1 MRTLKLTLLLAA
13 LVIAGNVGIAQN
25 TGKATIPPK
34 TQTDSTITDSTI
46 SREKY
51 SEPTVYVGDIY
62 LSGKQSKDAILETPF
77 LSAKSAD
84 GVEWNI
90 VSYQATFVVNGTEDA
105 PISVTGA
112 NFSEEVIA
120 KIQSAKSGTIIEFSD
135 IKVSSSTAGTRTIV
149 RPIVVRIQ

>member
-34 TQTDSTITDSTI
+34 TQTDSTI